1 MSVALVMITLNL
13 ALGGLVL
20 LLGLVILRE
29 NTRQRLNRVVAWM
42 LFFGATGSVLGAL
55 SLLSSGGSAAAG
67 ARTTPDLLQNFA
79 YAWEFFFPTLLYFA
93 SIFPEERDY
102 IRRLTRWG
110 GAVRLGFGALIFL
123 PHAFH
128 LVLMI
133 VLSVWKPT
141 FATPES
147 GMFAYFGPVFGV
159 ARVLVGLFLAIHQ
172 GLFSLVNLGY
182 GIGTM
187 FLLFQSYRAATVPR
201 LRQQLRAIAIGL
213 SACLVLY
220 ASANVV
226 ALFPGLFGPAVAD
239 SLRSSLTIV
248 ALTLGSGTIAY
259 AIVRYKFL
267 DTRVLARRGV
277 LYALVSGAIVVF
289 YILVVAP
296 VNRLITHMTGVDARV
311 FEPVFLIMTLA
322 LFQPTVARI
331 EDLLD
336 RRLLK
341 DPGDYRNVLRRLR
354 LELQTTIDLDTLLTR
369 TIGTLSE
376 ALLLRRGHIVVLT
389 ASGSIVRSGT
399 GQPPTEAQGA
409 ALGRVL
415 PKLPGQDAA
424 FRLADRISTL
434 DDAEQEL
441 LGREMGLALVVP
453 LRWRGETLGALLLG
467 GKLTDTDYTSEDV
480 ALLTDLASQV
490 SVSLQNAL
498 LLSERV
504 AVARIEEELN
514 LARQIQSAS
523 LISVFPRLP
532 RLEMFA
538 LTVPSK
544 HVGGDFYD
552 VVPTMDGGHL
562 IAIADVSGKGVPAAL
577 MSSMLQA
584 SLRTQAGDR
593 SSLSAILRNINA
605 LMYRSTSDNQFATFF
620 LAHVS
625 EDSLVLRFSNAG
637 HNWPV
642 VLRRGSART
651 FLERGGTLL
660 GILENVAYEEDHVIL
675 RPGDVVVLYTDG
687 VSEAMNDA
695 GEMFGEDRLLELVE
709 GLPDGI
715 GAREITVCIQNGVH
729 AFLGHLEP
737 QDDMTIVVLQA
748 LEPAATVDG
757 AAADREIAAAF

>member
-1 MSVALVMITLNL
+1 V
-13 ALGGLVL
+13 
-20 LLGLVILRE
+20 
-29 NTRQRLNRVVAWM
+29 
-42 LFFGATGSVLGAL
+42 
-55 SLLSSGGSAAAG
+55 SLLSSGGAPAGGAARA
-67 ARTTPDLLQNFA
+67 TPDLLQNFA
-79 YAWEFFFPTLLYFA
+79 YAWEFFFPTLLFFA
-93 SIFPEERDY
+93 SIFPEERAY

-110 GAVRLGFGALIFL
+110 SVVRLGFGALIFL

-128 LVLMI
+128 LVLM
-133 VLSVWKPT
+133 VLLSVWKPT
-141 FATPES
+141 FATPETGVFS
-147 GMFAYFGPVFGV
+147 YFGPVFGV

-187 FLLFQSYRAATVPR
+187 LLLFQSYRSATVRR
-201 LRQQLRAIAIGL
+201 LREQLRAIAIGL

-226 ALFPGLFGPAVAD
+226 ALFPNLFGPALAD

-259 AIVRYKFL
+259 AMVRHKFL

-277 LYALVSGAIVVF
+277 LYALVSAAIVLF
-289 YILVVAP
+289 YLLVVTP
-296 VNRLITHMTGVDARV
+296 VNRLITQASGIDARV
-311 FEPVFLIMTLA
+311 FEPFFLIMTLA

-331 EDLLD
+331 EELLD

-354 LELQTTIDLDTLLTR
+354 LELQTTIDLDTLLSR

-389 ASGSIVRSGT
+389 AAGPIARTGT
-399 GQPPTEAQGA
+399 GDPPTEEQVA
-409 ALGRVL
+409 AFGRVL

-424 FRLADRISTL
+424 FRLTDRVATL
-434 DDAEQEL
+434 DEAEQEL
-441 LGREMGLALVVP
+441 LVRGLGVALAVP

-467 GKLTDTDYTSEDV
+467 GKITDTDYTSEDV
-480 ALLTDLASQV
+480 ALLTELGGQV

-514 LARQIQSAS
+514 LARQIQSTS
-523 LISVFPRLP
+523 LISEFPSLA
-532 RLEMFA
+532 RLEVFA
-538 LTVPSK
+538 LTAPSK

-552 VVPTMDGGHL
+552 VVPSVDGGHL
-562 IAIADVSGKGVPAAL
+562 VAIADVSGKGVPAAL

-593 SSLSAILRNINA
+593 SSLPAILRNINA
-605 LMYRSTSDNQFATFF
+605 LMYRSTALNQFATFF
-620 LAHVS
+620 LAHVNGDTL
-625 EDSLVLRFSNAG
+625 ELRFSNAG

-642 VLRRGSART
+642 LLRRGADRR
-651 FLERGGTLL
+651 FLECGGTIL
-660 GILENVAYEEDHVIL
+660 GILENVDYQEEQLVM
-675 RPGDVVVLYTDG
+675 RPGDIVVLYTDG
-687 VSEAMNDA
+687 ISEAMDA
-695 GEMFGEDRLLELVE
+695 TGEMFGEQRIVELVE
-709 GLPDGI
+709 SLPLGMA
-715 GAREITVCIQNGVH
+715 ARDIACRIQDAVH
-729 AFLGHLEP
+729 EFLGPLEP
-737 QDDMTIVVLQA
+737 QDDITLLVLRA
-748 LEPAATVDG
+748 LEPAPAPGRAPTDSAVV
-757 AAADREIAAAF
+757 AAV